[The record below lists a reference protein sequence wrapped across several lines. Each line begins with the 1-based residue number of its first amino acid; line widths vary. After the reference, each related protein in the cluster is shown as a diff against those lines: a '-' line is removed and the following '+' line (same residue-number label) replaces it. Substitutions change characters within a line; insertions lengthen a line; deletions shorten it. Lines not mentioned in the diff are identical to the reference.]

1 MCSVGYLYYID
12 WRDQSLQ
19 SGRKGLR
26 GCTVVVLRGRCRG
39 VSCGGGYRWDCQS
52 HVGWGVGM
60 WWWSSCCN
68 WGLKLRWRLSW
79 WSGYCNGVRM
89 RCADEVV
96 GMLWWLG
103 RCNGCWGWV
112 LNFEQVKHQYFII
125 LMFNIKYISIFII
138 DIIFKIFNCIW
149 HNFNIFDIILNTIDT
164 NFNIS
169 VSVQNYILQ
178 FQISMY
184 NVILVWLKS
193 DYYASS

>member
-1 MCSVGYLYYID
+1 
-12 WRDQSLQ
+12 
-19 SGRKGLR
+19 
-26 GCTVVVLRGRCRG
+26 
-39 VSCGGGYRWDCQS
+39 
-52 HVGWGVGM
+52 
-60 WWWSSCCN
+60 
-68 WGLKLRWRLSW
+68 
-79 WSGYCNGVRM
+79 
-89 RCADEVV
+89 
-96 GMLWWLG
+96 
-103 RCNGCWGWV
+103 
-112 LNFEQVKHQYFII
+112 
-125 LMFNIKYISIFII
+125 MFNIKYISILII